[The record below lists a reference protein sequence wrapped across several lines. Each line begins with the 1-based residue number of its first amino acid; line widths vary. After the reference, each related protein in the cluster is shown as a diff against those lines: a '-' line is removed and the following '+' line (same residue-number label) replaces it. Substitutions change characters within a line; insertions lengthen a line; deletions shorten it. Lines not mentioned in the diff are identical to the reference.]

1 MRFENLEKFTE
12 ASLINRMK
20 WLREAPS
27 NDVATVIKMIL
38 SQALY
43 DEFKD
48 DPEYQRR
55 ASLGA
60 SL

>member
-1 MRFENLEKFTE
+1 MNDLGQAKETLKGKSTKEIEKE
-12 ASLINRMK
+12 
-20 WLREAPS
+20 LRKKTLDEL
-27 NDVATVIKMIL
+27 KMIL

-55 ASLGA
+55 FSQ
-60 SL
+60 